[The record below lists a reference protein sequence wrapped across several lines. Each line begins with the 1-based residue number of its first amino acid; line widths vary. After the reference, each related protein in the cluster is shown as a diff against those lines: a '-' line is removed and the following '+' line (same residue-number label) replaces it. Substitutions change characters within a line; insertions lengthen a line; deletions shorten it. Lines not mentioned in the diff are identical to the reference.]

1 MISDTRQLRVTV
13 LSQAL
18 WLAALAAA
26 ASAHAVH
33 PNNSIAPRIPPATPY
48 GYHISLSED
57 PRRQV
62 EEPVPAPVKTPLPLE
77 DYRSVEAQAGAYTAA
92 LIEPAGDLGRALQ
105 ARGDHRGAL
114 PYLKRAIH
122 LTRVNEG
129 LATPTQLPLLQRLLI
144 SQLALGDRDGA
155 DGTQRYLL
163 RLRLRAAADE
173 AARQAAVAAY
183 ADWQRGRYLAREGFE
198 TYRFLVDLRAVNERE
213 LERLEAAEA
222 AGAPGAALA
231 QLPYLRDM
239 LRTEYLVSRYEGE
252 RRETIRVRAG
262 SSADQSYAP
271 SPSLEAEDFRLMRKY
286 NYRGGRQ
293 LAERIVEIHRAQ
305 PVPDRSALAR
315 ALLDLGDWHLWWHQ
329 PGPALRSYRE
339 AWALYADDAD
349 PATAPETLF
358 PAPRELPVES
368 PFFTAAPPPEAHL
381 EPAEGEVRFTVN
393 RLGQARDVELTVLEA
408 RDVAAAQ
415 TALYRMMKEFRF
427 RPVLRGGDAVDSGT
441 LTRRYSFRY

>member
-1 MISDTRQLRVTV
+1 MAVRC
-13 LSQAL
+13 
-18 WLAALAAA
+18 LAACLAVAVPGADAQAA
-26 ASAHAVH
+26 H
-33 PNNSIAPRIPPATPY
+33 PNHSIAPRIPPATPY
-48 GYHISLSED
+48 GYHISLSDD

-62 EEPVPAPVKTPLPLE
+62 EEPASPPAEMPLPLG
-77 DYRSVEAQAGAYTAA
+77 DYRAVEEQAGAYTAA

-105 ARGDHRGAL
+105 ARGDHRDAL

-122 LTRVNEG
+122 LARVNEG
-129 LATPTQLPLLQRLLI
+129 LATPTQLPLLERLLT
-144 SQLALGDRDGA
+144 SQLALGDREGA

-163 RLRLRAAADE
+163 RLRLRTAADE

-213 LERLEAAEA
+213 LERLEAAAEA
-222 AGAPGAALA
+222 GVPGAVLA

-252 RRETIRVRAG
+252 RKETIRMRAG
-262 SSADQSYAP
+262 SSANQSYAP
-271 SPSLEAEDFRLMRKY
+271 SPSLEAEDFRLMQKY

-293 LAERIVEIHRAQ
+293 LAERLVDIHRAQ
-305 PVPDRSALAR
+305 PEPDRAALAQ

-339 AWALYADDAD
+339 AWDLYANDGD
-349 PATAPETLF
+349 PATDPEALF

-368 PFFTAAPPPEAHL
+368 PFFTAAPPPEEHL
-381 EPAEGEVRFTVN
+381 EPAEGEARFTVN
-393 RLGQARDVELTVLEA
+393 RLGQARDVELAVLEA
-408 RDVAAAQ
+408 RDAVAAQ
-415 TALYRMMKEFRF
+415 SALYRMMKEFRF
-427 RPVLRGGDAVDSGT
+427 RPVLRGGDAVESGR
-441 LTRRYSFRY
+441 LERRYRFRY